1 MLDDEKIPNRL
12 KWAIKYPTKYL
23 KQFLKEGRN
32 YFLKELDFLP
42 VHFWK
47 RKDTKILQ
55 AIIEEKENGTFM
67 LEGKKWTAEEWE
79 KFDKENIE
87 NLKGVYYQ
95 ECAIEVI
102 HYGSPD
108 SPNQENR
115 LCHKCLSYG
124 HFYYDCVESVS
135 AD

>member
-1 MLDDEKIPNRL
+1 MLEDEKIPNRL

-32 YFLKELDFLP
+32 FFIKELDFLP

-67 LEGKKWTAEEWE
+67 LEGKKWTVEEWE
-79 KFDKENIE
+79 KFDKENIK
-87 NLKGVYYQ
+87 NLKRVYYQ
-95 ECAIEVI
+95 ECAIEII

-115 LCHKCLSYG
+115 FCHKCLSHG
-124 HFYYDCVESVS
+124 HFYYDCVESCS